1 MFSNL
6 IGNPFAK
13 QILTRIL
20 EIKKIPHAFI
30 FTGPSGVGKKQFALE
45 LAKGILGPSHARKI
59 DSGHHPDVRIFSP
72 EGKSGMHAMA
82 SIQQM
87 QQVMSLEPFEADARV
102 IIIDEADRMLPTSS
116 NALLKTLEEPQERN
130 YLILLT
136 SQAEDVLPTIL
147 SRTRKVSFF
156 PIAEKDLFS
165 FIKER
170 SDKTDNEARRIAF
183 LSHGSLE
190 KALQLIDKSQ
200 DEKRS
205 LLIDILSATHFDAA
219 GVTSHITKI
228 EQLLS
233 GKSENDV
240 DPLKFYDEVDNLFE
254 EVYYWHRDLHLL
266 SLGVTPDFVF
276 HLDHL
281 HLLQQKV
288 NTKLPSLEKVGKC
301 IEECRL
307 AVHRSIKLKTVLEYL
322 FVQLAS

>member
-1 MFSNL
+1 MFSKL

-20 EIKKIPHAFI
+20 ESRKIPHAFL

-45 LAKGILGPSHARKI
+45 MAKGILGPSHTRKI
-59 DSGHHPDVRIFSP
+59 DSGHHPDVRMFSP
-72 EGKSGMHAMA
+72 EGKNGMHAIGA
-82 SIQQM
+82 IQEM
-87 QQVMSLEPFEADARV
+87 QQLMSLEPFEAGARV
-102 IIIDEADRMLPTSS
+102 IIIDEAERMLPTSS

-130 YLILLT
+130 YFLLLT
-136 SQAEDVLPTIL
+136 SMVEDILPTVL
-147 SRTRKVSFF
+147 SRTRKIPFF
-156 PIAEKDLFS
+156 PIAEKELFS
-165 FIKER
+165 FIKDR
-170 SDKTDNEARRIAF
+170 SDKSDSEAKRMAF

-190 KALQLIDKSQ
+190 KALRLIETAH
-200 DEKRS
+200 DEKRE
-205 LLIDILSATHFDAA
+205 LLMEILSAPHFDVV

-233 GKSENDV
+233 GKSEEDV
-240 DPLKFYDEVDNLFE
+240 DPLKYYEEIDSLFE
-254 EVYYWHRDLHLL
+254 EVYYWHRDLYLL

-288 NTKLPSLEKVGKC
+288 KAKLPSLEKVGKC

-322 FVQLAS
+322 FAQLAA